1 MKRKDWRKEP
11 NMTHEALQTATDQR
25 LLDALTR
32 ATKKKRTSKE
42 IAEQK
47 VSYIY
52 SAMDKESGVTKA
64 RIREA
69 LAE

>member
-1 MKRKDWRKEP
+1 
-11 NMTHEALQTATDQR
+11 MTNEALKTATDPR
-25 LLDALTR
+25 LINALTE
-32 ATKKKRTSKE
+32 AAKKTRSKKE
-42 IAEQK
+42 AAEQK

-52 SAMDKESGVTKA
+52 SAMDKESGVTKE